1 MIGVLAQDS
10 VRVAPNGGN
19 DHQIDMIQRVEG
31 AGDDGE
37 PALYDDGSTLGAET
51 LEAERLPRPSIHA
64 LRSARQN
71 FHR

>member
-51 LEAERLPRPSIHA
+51 L
-64 LRSARQN
+64 
-71 FHR
+71 